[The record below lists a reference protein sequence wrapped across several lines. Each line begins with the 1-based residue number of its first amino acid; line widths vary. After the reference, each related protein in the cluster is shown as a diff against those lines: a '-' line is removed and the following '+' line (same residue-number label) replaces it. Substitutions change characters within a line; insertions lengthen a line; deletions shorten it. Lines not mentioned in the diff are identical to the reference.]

1 MAAWRQFVPEALTSR
16 VERVHTARMADKQ
29 GFYWDLDECGWVR
42 SPQPVGTIDVPEQAG
57 PETRAVEADQEADV
71 RSG

>member
-1 MAAWRQFVPEALTSR
+1 VPEALTSAPVR
-16 VERVHTARMADKQ
+16 FTLARMADKQ

-42 SPQPVGTIDVPEQAG
+42 CPKPVEAVDVPAQPTGLEATGLEAG
-57 PETRAVEADQEADV
+57 QEADV